1 MRQAIYAPVFKS
13 PAAHMHC
20 KNESQD
26 TPVHPQYW
34 YETLKCM
41 LNPLWDKTFIIL
53 GSLLLMWG
61 KLTNPGNGYML
72 WERPG
77 TERELQKPKGYPN

>member
-1 MRQAIYAPVFKS
+1 MPLSLKALQPTCTARMKAKILQSVPS
-13 PAAHMHC
+13 
-20 KNESQD
+20 
-26 TPVHPQYW
+26 TW

-72 WERPG
+72 WEIPG